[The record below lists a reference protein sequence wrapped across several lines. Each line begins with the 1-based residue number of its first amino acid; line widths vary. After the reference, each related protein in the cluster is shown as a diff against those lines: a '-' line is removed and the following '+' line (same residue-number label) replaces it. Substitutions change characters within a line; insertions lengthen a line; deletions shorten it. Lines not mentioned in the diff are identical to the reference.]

1 MRGIF
6 VDKQN
11 RLYVAE
17 GTTNR
22 VSVFQL
28 EDRTVEVTPK

>member
-1 MRGIF
+1 MRGICI
-6 VDKQN
+6 DKQN
-11 RLYVAE
+11 RLYITE
-17 GTTNR
+17 GTTDR